1 METLFWGKRRLG
13 WFVLIENLFVLVSVD
28 VWKCLLLKMGQN
40 PFETFETQTTHA
52 NRQIS
57 MTIDRFQNKS
67 KSWIFWS
74 LVRGVW
80 DDFGWYKSCF
90 YCPRLMFGW
99 LWDYLLLNKVDL
111 GQLPLTH
118 LPPTSQQTILPWP
131 DIMIGTDPGPELGSA
146 IFHLLL
152 CHLLAQT
159 T

>member
-57 MTIDRFQNKS
+57 MPIDRFQNKS

-99 LWDYLLLNKVDL
+99 LWDCLSLIKVDL
-111 GQLPLTH
+111 GQLPFDTFATDQPTDHFALTRYNDRIWSVPTARLGH
-118 LPPTSQQTILPWP
+118 LSPF
-131 DIMIGTDPGPELGSA
+131 IMPSFGPK
-146 IFHLLL
+146 
-152 CHLLAQT
+152 
-159 T
+159 